1 MTLALFF
8 TVDESVYSIL
18 STNDYYS
25 IIEVNEMKYLIAL
38 LGLAIVLGL
47 AWVASSDRKKIK
59 FKPVALMIVIQIALT
74 FLLLNTKFGLILIT
88 AIADGFG
95 KLLEYANEGIMF
107 VFGGLAN
114 DGQAPFF
121 LNVLLPI
128 VFISALIGIF
138 QYFKILPFV
147 MKGIGFVLS
156 KVNGM
161 GKLESY
167 NAVASAIVGQSEV
180 FITVKKQLGQLTSQR
195 LYTLCASAM
204 STVSMSIVG
213 AYMTMIE
220 PKYVVTAIVI
230 NLFGGFII
238 ASIINPYTVSDEEDI
253 LVIQEEEKQSFFEM
267 LGEYIMDGF
276 KVAIIVGAMLI
287 GFVALIAAVNNIF
300 DMVFGITFQ
309 GILGYIFAP
318 FAFIMGVPMNEAVA
332 AGGIMATKL
341 VTNEFVAMMDLANVA
356 DTFSERTLGIISVF
370 LVSFANFSS
379 IGIIA
384 GAVKGLHE
392 KQGNV
397 VARFGLK
404 LLYGA
409 TLVSILSAI
418 IVSIVL

>member
-1 MTLALFF
+1 MKFLIAILGLLIVFGLAL
-8 TVDESVYSIL
+8 L
-18 STNDYYS
+18 
-25 IIEVNEMKYLIAL
+25 
-38 LGLAIVLGL
+38 
-47 AWVASSDRKKIK
+47 ASSDRKKVKIK
-59 FKPVALMIVIQIALT
+59 PIILMVIMQLILT
-74 FLLLNTKFGLILIT
+74 YLLLNTKFGLVIINS
-88 AIADGFG
+88 IADGFG
-95 KLLEYANEGIMF
+95 KLLEWANEGITF
-107 VFGGLAN
+107 VFGGIVNEGAS
-114 DGQAPFF
+114 PFF

-128 VFISALIGIF
+128 VFISALIGIL
-138 QYFKILPFV
+138 QHFKILPFI
-147 MKGIGFVLS
+147 MKWIGYLLS

-180 FITVKKQLGQLTSQR
+180 FITLKKQLGSIPPSR
-195 LYTLCASAM
+195 MYTLCASAM

-230 NLFGGFII
+230 NMFGGFII
-238 ASIINPYTVSDEEDI
+238 ASIINPYTVTDEDDI
-253 LVIQEEEKQSFFEM
+253 LPVEEGAEKQSFFEM

-276 KVAIIVGAMLI
+276 KVAITVAAMLI
-287 GFVALIAAVNNIF
+287 GFVALIAGINSLF
-300 DMVFGITFQ
+300 DMIIGISFQ
-309 GILGYIFAP
+309 DILGYIFAP
-318 FAFIMGVPMNEAVA
+318 FAFIMGIPISETVT

-341 VTNEFVAMMDLANVA
+341 VTNEFVAMLSLGDASAALS
-356 DTFSERTLGIISVF
+356 DRTIGIVSVF

-418 IVSIVL
+418 IVSVIL